1 MRLSGIDLHFTITR
15 RLRFVLDCPDS
26 NNKTGSLYRH
36 LRTALLALSL
46 VSSGGAMAQSAS
58 EVLEAPAGDEPS
70 SLLEQIDIS
79 SPSQGEPGLREELSA
94 LRTSLDE
101 RQAALARTEERV
113 DLVETRVTD
122 LQQEFEELQ
131 TRLQTAGLD
140 VSGEYAALL
149 RKRLNRMEAQ
159 HLDSK
164 VIAGIKNSLED
175 ARIALFAVEELDA
188 ATTDAP
194 SSTSAEAL
202 AADRRALIRALRDAT
217 AEHIDTLNALFEQVR
232 ELQALIRN
240 YSNLLSERLFWLP
253 STDPMSLQTVRDTAA
268 GFQWLAQRQHWQ
280 TLMLNIGPSMAGQ
293 PLAWVLTL
301 ALIGL
306 LAARGVLRR
315 RLLATANNVG
325 HVRHD
330 HFGLTLAA
338 LIYTVLRALPG
349 SLALLLAGVLIQDNS
364 AFGRAL
370 AQGLFDAALVFF
382 LFWFLRHIATEGG
395 LGHRHFRW
403 SENVLLALRKS
414 VVWLLLVLLPVVAL
428 GGMSRADIGELY
440 QPSLGR
446 LLFAIA
452 SIALAWFAHRIVSTI
467 IEGTTDENPRRWLYL
482 FYAATVAAPIA
493 HMGLALIGYQHT
505 AVALQS
511 TLFITVCWIVGVNLL
526 YYLAVRALGIRER
539 RLALERLLAQRELD
553 RSLSEAREAADNSGE
568 GMPENLDTPD
578 LDLDLINHQTHALLR
593 MIVAGMALVGFWMLW
608 SNFIPALAV
617 FDELTLWTVPAVTEG
632 GSAIPITLQDL
643 LLALL
648 IGTLTF
654 FAARNL
660 PGMLE
665 VAVLSRLSLAP
676 GSSYAVTTISTYG
689 IVIIGIIMSLGA
701 IGAQWSKL
709 QWLVAALGV
718 GLGFGLQEI
727 VANFVSG
734 LILLFERPVRVGDT
748 VTVGEHT
755 GTVSRIRIR
764 ATTLTDWDRKEQII
778 PNKTFVTQEVTNWT
792 LSDSVTRVIIRV
804 GVAYG
809 SNINLVQG
817 LLQELANA
825 NERVVADPPPA
836 VFCVNFGDSSVDFE
850 IRAFVT
856 SILDIML
863 LGHEMRASIAAALAE
878 RGIVI
883 PFPQRDIHIIGP
895 ANLPGTESS
904 AGEAG

>member
-1 MRLSGIDLHFTITR
+1 MLMVVLAMVFCGAASAQHSSSP
-15 RLRFVLDCPDS
+15 VLDVPADD
-26 NNKTGSLYRH
+26 NPASL
-36 LRTALLALSL
+36 S
-46 VSSGGAMAQSAS
+46 
-58 EVLEAPAGDEPS
+58 
-70 SLLEQIDIS
+70 EQIDIS
-79 SPSQGEPGLREELSA
+79 APSQTERGLREEVSA

-101 RQAALARTEERV
+101 RRAALETTQERV
-113 DLVETRVTD
+113 ALVETRVTD

-159 HLDSK
+159 HLDAG
-164 VIAGIKNSLED
+164 VIAGIKKSLED
-175 ARIALFAVEELDA
+175 ARVALFAVEELDA
-188 ATTDAP
+188 ATTEVA
-194 SSTSAEAL
+194 SSASAEAL
-202 AADRRALIRALRDAT
+202 AADRRALIESLRETT
-217 AEHIDTLNALFEQVR
+217 AEHIESLNALFEQVR
-232 ELQALIRN
+232 NLQTLIRD

-253 STDPMSLQTVRDTAA
+253 SADPINPQTLRDTAA
-268 GFQWLAQRQHWQ
+268 GFQWLAERQHWQ
-280 TLMLNIGPSMAGQ
+280 TLAVNMGPSLAGQ
-293 PLAWVLTL
+293 PLAWLLLAVL
-301 ALIGL
+301 AGL
-306 LAARGVLRR
+306 LAARGTLRK
-315 RLLATANNVG
+315 RLLATAENVG
-325 HVRHD
+325 HVRRD

-338 LIYTVLRALPG
+338 LFYTSLHALPG
-349 SLALLLAGVLIQDNS
+349 SVAFLLAGVLVADS
-364 AFGRAL
+364 SPFGRAL
-370 AQGLFDAALVFF
+370 AQGLFDAALVYF

-395 LGHRHFRW
+395 LAYRHFRW
-403 SENVLLALRKS
+403 RESVLLALRNS
-414 VVWLLLVLLPVVAL
+414 VVWLLAVLLPVVVFGRMAHV
-428 GGMSRADIGELY
+428 DIGEAY
-440 QPSLGR
+440 QSSLGR

-452 SIALAWFAHRIVSTI
+452 SLALAWFAHCIVRPI
-467 IEGTTDENPRRWLYL
+467 IEGTHERNPRRWLYL
-482 FYAATVAAPIA
+482 FYAATVAAPIT
-493 HMGLALIGYQHT
+493 HMGLALVGYQHT

-593 MIVAGMALVGFWMLW
+593 MIMAGMALVGFWILW
-608 SNFIPALAV
+608 SNFIPAFSV
-617 FDELTLWTVPAVTEG
+617 FDELTLWTVPAVTQD
-632 GSAIPITLQDL
+632 GSPIPITLQDL

-665 VAVLSRLSLAP
+665 VAVLSRLNLAP

-689 IVIIGIIMSLGA
+689 IVIVGIIMSLGV

-748 VTVGEHT
+748 VTVGQHT

-792 LSDSVTRVIIRV
+792 LSDSITRVIIRV

-809 SNINLVQG
+809 SDINQVQR

-825 NERVVADPPPA
+825 NQRVVDDPPPA

-895 ANLPGTESS
+895 ANLPDGDPSDRQDP
-904 AGEAG
+904 A